1 MLSSAESTIEAWPPA
16 ALDIRIRGA
25 SVRDYEALCMLFEE
39 MDAANDGDSGT
50 EASLREQVAAL
61 LRDRQAAILVAS
73 AKGGLAAV
81 AVLLTRSPSGPE
93 SAASE
98 RVIAIRDFLVR
109 GDCRGRR
116 VGRRLLAAVVEWARQ
131 RRATRVEVATLD
143 PDSEVARFYTSF
155 GFSGSQEG
163 MVLAV

>member
-39 MDAANDGDSGT
+39 IDAVHDGNSGT
-50 EASLREQVAAL
+50 AASLRERVADL
-61 LRDRQAAILVAS
+61 LCDRQATILVAS
-73 AKGGLAAV
+73 ATGGLAAM
-81 AVLLTRSPSGPE
+81 AVLLIRSPSDAE
-93 SAASE
+93 SAAPG
-98 RVIAIRDFLVR
+98 RVVAIRDFLVR

-143 PDSEVARFYTSF
+143 PDTELARFYTAF